1 MDHTNKGVL
10 FTNDKGDNDKRPDYK
25 GRGNWGGKEFEL
37 SGWKRMSKDNKPYLS
52 LSFSEPWNK
61 EEKQGGAWE
70 QQREKFAKKDE
81 PLTEVSDEPID
92 LSEIPF

>member
-1 MDHTNKGVL
+1 LDHKNKGVL

-25 GRGNWGGKEFEL
+25 GRGNWDGKEFEVAA
-37 SGWKRMSKDNKPYLS
+37 WNRTSKDGKPYIS
-52 LSFSEPWNK
+52 LSFSEPWSK

-81 PLTEVSDEPID
+81 PLTEVSDEAISWGD
-92 LSEIPF
+92 IPF